1 MPTSPRR
8 GEVWW
13 VAHDPTQDSE
23 IQKTRPCIVLTS
35 DIVNERRRTVVV
47 VPLSTAP
54 RESPPLLIA
63 LHSIGRPA
71 VAVLDQLRA
80 VTKERL
86 QEKLGTV
93 APAELTAIEDGLREI
108 LEL

>member
-1 MPTSPRR
+1 MGASPRR

-13 VAHDPTQDSE
+13 VALDPAQGSE

-35 DIVNERRRTVVV
+35 DIVNARRRTVVV
-47 VPLSTAP
+47 VPLSSAP

-63 LHSIGRPA
+63 LNSIGRPA

-86 QEKLGTV
+86 REKLGDV
-93 APAELTAIEDGLREI
+93 APTELSAIEDGLREI